1 MRKAFNPQTTFS
13 HACWLPLEQSLE
25 LKALSDLLDRDP
37 RPIELVQQDLV
48 KTQKAVGAEGLTC
61 EQILRA
67 LLIRQ
72 MNRFSFR
79 RLAYHLADSQ
89 TYATFCRFA
98 VGQMPSRSALAANI
112 KLIRHE
118 TLDEI
123 GRIVLGMAVELGVE
137 DGSTVR
143 CDCTVTETL
152 MHPPTDSWSLVD
164 GIRVLTQRVRRAKK
178 FLGDE
183 IELID
188 KLRRAKLCGRN
199 IAMARKGEE
208 RTKVYQEL
216 FELSRN
222 SLEMAGK
229 AKEKLEALEPKPK
242 KALRILREINT
253 FLPRVEM
260 VLDQAERRILK
271 EEKVPSD
278 EKILSIFEAHTDV
291 IIKRWNEVLYGHK
304 VCLVTGKS
312 SMILA
317 SWVLEGNP
325 CDSTLVMTA
334 IEKTRDNLGGRVPE
348 QAVFDGGFSSRQ
360 NLEDL
365 QKMQVKDVVFSKH
378 HGILREE
385 MTEDPAV
392 FEALRCFR
400 AGIEGCISFLKRNFG
415 WDRCIWRTFASFRA
429 YIAASAL
436 TCNLL
441 LLARAHLRQLAQA
454 KSRPS

>member
-1 MRKAFNPQTTFS
+1 MRKAFSPQMTFS
-13 HACWLPLEQSLE
+13 HVWLPLGRSLE
-25 LKALSDLLDRDP
+25 LKVLSDLLDRN
-37 RPIELVQQDLV
+37 RRLVELVQQDLV
-48 KTQKAVGAEGLTC
+48 KDQKAVGAEGLTC
-61 EQILRA
+61 EQVLRA
-67 LLIRQ
+67 LIIQQ

-79 RLAYHLADSQ
+79 DLAFHLADSQ
-89 TYATFCRFA
+89 TFATFCRLDG
-98 VGQMPSRSALAANI
+98 GQMPSRSALAANI
-112 KLIRHE
+112 KLLRHE
-118 TLDEI
+118 TLDDI
-123 GRIVLGMAVELGVE
+123 NRIVLGMAVELGVE

-164 GIRVLTQRVRRAKK
+164 GIRVLTHRVRKAKK

-183 IELID
+183 IELVD
-188 KLRRAKLCGRN
+188 ELRRAKLCGRN
-199 IAMARKGEE
+199 ISMARKGEE

-216 FELSRN
+216 FKLSRN
-222 SLEMAGK
+222 SLEMARK
-229 AKEKLEALEPKPK
+229 AKIKLEAWEQKPK
-242 KALRILREINT
+242 KALRILRDINT
-253 FLPRVEM
+253 FLPRVEK

-271 EEKVPSD
+271 EEKVPSN

-312 SMILA
+312 SMVLA

-325 CDSTLVMTA
+325 CDTTLAKIA

-348 QAVFDGGFSSRQ
+348 QAVFDGGFSSRE
-360 NLEDL
+360 NLDDL
-365 QKMQVKDVVFSKH
+365 QKLQVKDVVFSKH
-378 HGILREE
+378 HGILLEE
-385 MTEDPAV
+385 MTKDPKV

-415 WDRCIWRTFASFRA
+415 WDRCTWRTFPSFRA
-429 YIAASAL
+429 YIAATSL

-441 LLARAHLRQLAQA
+441 LLARAHLLQLAKAQT
-454 KSRPS
+454 SPS